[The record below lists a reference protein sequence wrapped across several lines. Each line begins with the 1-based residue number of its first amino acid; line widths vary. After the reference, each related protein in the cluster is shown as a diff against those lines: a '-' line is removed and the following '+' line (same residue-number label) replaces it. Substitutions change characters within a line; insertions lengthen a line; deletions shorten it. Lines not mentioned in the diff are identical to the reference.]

1 MAANYQA
8 YPSSFIKASL
18 QQERFSPLATSAMNS
33 SSSSSYFYSQDPKV
47 SQDADDEL
55 HGGCKQL
62 AEYFNACMG
71 TELLD
76 KLGATEADISS
87 CVAIIIMMYPGGLL
101 ALCCFPRR
109 GLATFYLR
117 CTRPQDPRDTSASVW
132 ELIGES
138 GESRA
143 LGETASAP
151 QLLQLRVTLA
161 G

>member
-1 MAANYQA
+1 
-8 YPSSFIKASL
+8 
-18 QQERFSPLATSAMNS
+18 MNS

-55 HGGCKQL
+55 HGGRKQL

-101 ALCCFPRR
+101 ASCCSLRR
-109 GLATFYLR
+109 GLATCYLR

-132 ELIGES
+132 ELTGES
-138 GESRA
+138 GESRV
-143 LGETASAP
+143 LGECRPSP
-151 QLLQLRVTLA
+151 QLRQLSGIHA
-161 G
+161 C